1 VLATALAWTI
11 SVRLDQHSIV
21 ARARQAARRSSGP
34 NVSPKEIF
42 AAYDDHRLV
51 IANIASPG
59 SVRNLRANE
68 RVCVSFVEIFVQKGY
83 KVRGRARLVAPADDG
98 FDELAAPLQRMTQR
112 PAPLQRMTQRRYP
125 IHHVIAV
132 DADSVER
139 IRAPS
144 YQLDPNTTEAEQI
157 EGAMAAYEVRLRR

>member
-112 PAPLQRMTQRRYP
+112 RYP

-132 DADSVER
+132 DADAVER